1 MKSNRIVVLL
11 GSKTETNL
19 DWRTEEKHRDMGHA
33 LESARF
39 LVETATWRRN
49 NLMALETQWVGCGA
63 LLVWVTPVDRNLEAG
78 DFEQMLQ
85 RVQASA

>member
-1 MKSNRIVVLL
+1 
-11 GSKTETNL
+11 
-19 DWRTEEKHRDMGHA
+19 
-33 LESARF
+33 
-39 LVETATWRRN
+39 
-49 NLMALETQWVGCGA
+49 MALETQWVGCGA